1 MEIGFEACGACV
13 LRSAEMNR
21 RGVQGCRGTR
31 EEIIGWFREA
41 ESKTGWL
48 AKWSKAPKAMTIIP
62 VRHWPPL
69 GDPIPWI
76 VDESIRRAEAKQ
88 AE

>member
-1 MEIGFEACGACV
+1 M
-13 LRSAEMNR
+13 LRIAEMNLC
-21 RGVQGCRGTR
+21 GVQGCKDTR

-41 ESKTGWL
+41 EAKTGWL
-48 AKWSKAPKAMTIIP
+48 SKWSKAPKAMTIIP

-76 VDESIRRAEAKQ
+76 VDEAIRRAEVKQ